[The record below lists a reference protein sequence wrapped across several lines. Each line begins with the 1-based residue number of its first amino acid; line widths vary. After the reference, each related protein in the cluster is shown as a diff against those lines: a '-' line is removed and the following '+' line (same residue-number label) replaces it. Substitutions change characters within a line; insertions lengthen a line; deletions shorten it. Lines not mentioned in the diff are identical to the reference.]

1 MKIDE
6 ATAFIEKNNHPKLWA
21 LLAEVALNRLD
32 TVIAEHAFVMLKDY
46 AGIQLIKRI
55 GKLQNDEF
63 KKAEVATFYG
73 RIDEAEKIYM
83 ENDRRDL
90 ALELREKMND
100 WFRIV
105 EILQKSKQPGD
116 DELLMKAWNHVG
128 DYYAERQ
135 KW

>member
-1 MKIDE
+1 
-6 ATAFIEKNNHPKLWA
+6 
-21 LLAEVALNRLD
+21 
-32 TVIAEHAFVMLKDY
+32 
-46 AGIQLIKRI
+46 
-55 GKLQNDEF
+55 
-63 KKAEVATFYG
+63 
-73 RIDEAEKIYM
+73 M

-90 ALELREKMND
+90 AIELREKMND

-116 DELLMKAWNHVG
+116 DELLKKAWNHVG